1 MEKEQPRFLR
11 VHPLQWVLWQDSRIG
26 RVYTDIEIANNTKID
41 HIIISFT
48 DCYNAISIDRC
59 PSKPKT
65 EKDLL
70 PFSNF
75 PSCKPE
81 FSSTTKTFVF
91 FFFIKNTKIN
101 QSSANDWGKNTKSS
115 FKENVRTSSK
125 KFHHSGK
132 YYNFKAERR
141 LQNLYKKI
149 KLQIGN

>member
-26 RVYTDIEIANNTKID
+26 RVYTDIEIANNTKIN

-91 FFFIKNTKIN
+91 FSLLKTQKSTNLQQMTGEKTPNLVLKRMLELFLKNSTTQENIIISRLKEDCKTYTK
-101 QSSANDWGKNTKSS
+101 K
-115 FKENVRTSSK
+115 
-125 KFHHSGK
+125 
-132 YYNFKAERR
+132 
-141 LQNLYKKI
+141 
-149 KLQIGN
+149 